1 MKLRETL
8 GKLNKNDQ
16 GVTLVEV
23 VISLL
28 IIAVI
33 FTPLLMTFIQASK
46 VNRKTNTN
54 AYAQDVA
61 ENIMEQVK
69 AMGVVGYAEYA
80 DTQTNIEPEET
91 YVADGKFYVP
101 FGPDGK
107 RKPYDDYSYTITGL
121 KQGSQEYDARVYIK
135 SSVYKNITGT
145 PTPTPDPF
153 AEETPTPAPTPLGNL
168 NDYVFADFS
177 AFSSEK
183 TVLVFPKTNDTIYQP
198 EVPEGTPTPTPK
210 TYAGFDD
217 KAVSYFMDLNEDYIE
232 RLYLADRDKVDA
244 RNAEIEAWNE
254 NNPGLEPTPLVPLPP
269 RGTIRKESEIRETV
283 ERTIHIKVE
292 RLKNG
297 SNETTG
303 YRINSWVEYTA
314 SNSKNYYGGNGEG
327 PFSVTYKGYCTN
339 VELTD
344 IQSVFLLYNV
354 AKPSLTGEKM
364 TEKIDVWSDIGK
376 DLDLYIAIQ
385 VENKDD
391 VEAYDK
397 YPELDINETLTGTD
411 TKINYY
417 SQGKI
422 RINGGLGNDES
433 KHENSLIKD
442 MATASNRLYL
452 ITVEVY
458 EHIEPGLEAGED
470 EEEPP
475 QPFSNLITTISSTY
489 VNDSEIKAE

>member
-8 GKLNKNDQ
+8 KKLNKNDQ

-33 FTPLLMTFIQASK
+33 FTPLLMTFIQATK
-46 VNRKTNTN
+46 VNRRTNTN

-69 AMGVVGYAEYA
+69 AMGVEGYAWYIHDEYPGVE
-80 DTQTNIEPEET
+80 NKYIEGDEFTPDK
-91 YVADGKFYVP
+91 AKNKDGSVDF
-101 FGPDGK
+101 
-107 RKPYDDYSYTITGL
+107 SYEITGL
-121 KQGSQEYDARVYIK
+121 KQGTQEYDARVRIE

-145 PTPTPDPF
+145 PTPTTDPN
-153 AEETPTPAPTPLGNL
+153 ADVSPTPAPTPLGNL

-183 TVLVFPKTNDTIYQP
+183 TVLVFPKTNDTLYRP
-198 EVPEGTPTPTPK
+198 EVQAGTPTPTPK
-210 TYAGFDD
+210 IYAGFDD

-232 RLYLADRDKVDA
+232 TLYIADRDKVDA

-283 ERTIHIKVE
+283 ERKIHIKVE

-314 SNSKNYYGGNGEG
+314 SNSKNYYGGNSAG
-327 PFSVTYKGYCTN
+327 PFSVSYKGYCTN
-339 VELTD
+339 VELAD
-344 IQSVFLLYNV
+344 IQSVFLLYNI

-364 TEKIDVWSDIGK
+364 TEKIEVESDIEK
-376 DLDLYIAIQ
+376 PLDLYIAIQ
-385 VENKDD
+385 VENIDD

-397 YPELDINETLTGTD
+397 YPELDINETLTGTG

-422 RINGGLGNDES
+422 KINGGLGNAES

-442 MATASNRLYL
+442 MASASNRLFL

-475 QPFSNLITTISSTY
+475 KPFSNRITVITSAY
-489 VNDSEIKAE
+489 VNDSEIK